1 MNWLAHQKVIEKV
14 LKNMVK
20 EIEKA
25 SNTIVKQSKMV
36 IRFFFVEM
44 VEVLEMLNIFL
55 QSLQVD
61 LEKRGGVYRQ

>member
-1 MNWLAHQKVIEKV
+1 
-14 LKNMVK
+14 MVK
-20 EIEKA
+20 
-25 SNTIVKQSKMV
+25 QLKMV
-36 IRFFFVEM
+36 IKFFFVEM